1 MAVLDED
8 LGEDVDGGQGG
19 EGHATLW
26 GPQQVDPQHA
36 RQVGRAHLVHDALGG
51 HLLAPRLALASR

>member
-8 LGEDVDGGQGG
+8 FCEDVDGGQGR
-19 EGHATLW
+19 EGHAALR
-26 GPQQVDPQHA
+26 GPQQVNPQHA

-51 HLLAPRLALASR
+51 HLLAPPLALASR